1 MTVIAGTTIANA
13 GIESL
18 SIVARKVSKQICNR
32 TLGTLSEESTIE
44 IFDNGQVREVLIVQM
59 TPSLKFDIELID
71 GRLTGFT
78 TLSEGETYSYSN
90 PSAGIQIWLSDT
102 PYYEM
107 LNDYKFDNQEADY
120 QTYMEKLDEANLLH
134 EMMWDTDRYR
144 DFPEAAW
151 GRLTILEQELANLE
165 K

>member
-1 MTVIAGTTIANA
+1 MSIIAGTTIASA

-44 IFDNGQVREVLIVQM
+44 IFENGQVRENLILVLHK
-59 TPSLKFDIELID
+59 TLKFEIELID

-78 TLSEGETYSYSN
+78 SVTDEETYSYAR
-90 PSAGIQIWLSDT
+90 PAEGIQIWLSKT

-107 LNDYKFDNQEADY
+107 LSNYKFDNQEADY
-120 QTYMEKLDEANLLH
+120 RTYMEKLDEANLLH
-134 EMMWDTDRYR
+134 EMMWDTDN

-165 K
+165 R

>member
-1 MTVIAGTTIANA
+1 MTVIAGTTIASA

-18 SIVARKVSKQICNR
+18 STIARKVSKQICDRNR
-32 TLGTLSEESTIE
+32 ATLSEQSTIE
-44 IFDNGQVREVLIVQM
+44 IFENGQVRENLIIEM
-59 TPSLKFDIELID
+59 HKTLKFEIELID

-78 TLSEGETYSYSN
+78 SINEEETYSYLR
-90 PSAGIQIWLSDT
+90 PAEGIQIWLSNT

-107 LNDYKFDNQEADY
+107 MSNYKFDNQEADY

-134 EMMWDTDRYR
+134 EMMWDTDK